1 MLRKRRR
8 LKMKRR
14 NNLGKYD
21 APLIIQFN
29 RGVQAFRRGHLKSPY
44 SHTTMQYREWQ
55 RGFDSAYFAQ
65 LKKVKQYESRRRST
79 KVYG

>member
-1 MLRKRRR
+1 MLK
-8 LKMKRR
+8 KRR

-21 APLIIQFN
+21 APLSIQFTK
-29 RGVQAFRRGHLKSPY
+29 GLHAFRKGHLKSPY
-44 SHTTMQYREWQ
+44 RHTTMQYREWQ
-55 RGFDSAYFAQ
+55 RGFDTAYFAQ